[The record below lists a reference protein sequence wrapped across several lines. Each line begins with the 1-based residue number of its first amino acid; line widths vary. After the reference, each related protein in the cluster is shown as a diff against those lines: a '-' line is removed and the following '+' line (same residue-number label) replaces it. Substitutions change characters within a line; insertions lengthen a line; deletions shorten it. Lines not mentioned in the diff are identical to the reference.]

1 MIRITLVMLFF
12 LLPILGAKLEVTAD
26 KFNIDNNR
34 RVTTFQGSVTIKQNK
49 DEIKAENIYV
59 YTDEDNNP
67 IRFEAVKNVHFII
80 YAGEKKYLG
89 ECNSLVY
96 QPLKD
101 EYTLFGKVKLN
112 QSDNSEVL
120 MGEKIVINSKTQKA
134 EVLGGEKPVK
144 LIFGK
149 DD

>member
-1 MIRITLVMLFF
+1 MIRIALFVFISLSF
-12 LLPILGAKLEVTAD
+12 LSGAKLEITAD
-26 KFNIDNNR
+26 KFNIDNTR
-34 RVTTFQGSVTIKQNK
+34 RVTTFQGAVTVIQNK
-49 DEIKAENIYV
+49 DEIKSENIYV
-59 YTDEDNNP
+59 YTDESNNP
-67 IRFEAVKNVHFII
+67 IRFEAIKNVHFII
-80 YAGEKKYLG
+80 HAGEKKYLG
-89 ECNSLVY
+89 QCNSLVY

-120 MGEKIVINSKTQKA
+120 MGEKIVINQKTQKA
-134 EVLGGEKPVK
+134 EVIGGEKPVK